1 MGSPKGQQALKWGM
15 VRMLIQKYLE
25 VPHLWEQG
33 GGRMAEQR
41 GQLSR
46 DDTRLPLPD
55 YFCPAM
61 ELTWPTGGVLYA
73 ELAGS
78 F

>member
-1 MGSPKGQQALKWGM
+1 MGHGQN
-15 VRMLIQKYLE
+15 VDSE
-25 VPHLWEQG
+25 VSGGSIPMG
-33 GGRMAEQR
+33 ARGGRMAEQR